1 LFPDIN
7 TAREDGLLAIGGDL
21 DAETLKLAYSSG
33 IFPWFSGKTP
43 MWYSPD
49 PRFVLFPHQ
58 LVVSK
63 SMKQVLK
70 SNKFSFTCDQAF
82 DQVIKN
88 CSTVKREGQWGTWI
102 TKDMIKA
109 YTMLFNQGVVHSAET
124 WMNGKL
130 VGGLYGVQIGKV
142 FCGESMFSLESN
154 ASKFAFIRFVQD
166 VLIPAGIQLIDCQ
179 VHTPHLE
186 SMGAVMI
193 SRAKFIEYLKTS

>member
-21 DAETLKLAYSSG
+21 NADTLKLAYRSG
-33 IFPWFSGKTP
+33 IFPWFSGKMP

-70 SNKFSFTCDQAF
+70 SNKFSFTTDQCF
-82 DQVIKN
+82 DQVIRN
-88 CSTVKREGQWGTWI
+88 CSTIEREGQWGTWI

-109 YTMLFNQGVVHSAET
+109 YTDLFDQGIVHSAET

-130 VGGLYGVQIGKV
+130 VGGLYGVQVGKV

-154 ASKFAFIRFVQD
+154 ASKFAFIRYVQD
-166 VLIPAGIQLIDCQ
+166 VLIPGGIELIDCQ

-186 SMGAVMI
+186 SLGAVMI
-193 SRAKFIEYLKTS
+193 PRAKFIEYFKN

>member
-1 LFPDIN
+1 MFPDIN

>member
-1 LFPDIN
+1 MFPDIN

-193 SRAKFIEYLKTS
+193 PRAKFIEYLKTS

>member
-1 LFPDIN
+1 
-7 TAREDGLLAIGGDL
+7 
-21 DAETLKLAYSSG
+21 
-33 IFPWFSGKTP
+33 

-193 SRAKFIEYLKTS
+193 PRAKFIEYLKTS

>member
-1 LFPDIN
+1 LFPDIH

-49 PRFVLFPHQ
+49 PRFVLFPDQ

-63 SMKQVLK
+63 SMKQVLR
-70 SNKFSFTCDQAF
+70 SNKFSFTYDKCF
-82 DQVIKN
+82 DDVIKH
-88 CSTVKREGQWGTWI
+88 CSTVKRDGQWGTWI

-109 YTMLFNQGVVHSAET
+109 YTVLFNQGVVHSAET
-124 WMNGKL
+124 WLNGKL
-130 VGGLYGVQIGKV
+130 VGGLYGVQVGKV
-142 FCGESMFSLESN
+142 FCGESMFSLEAN
-154 ASKFAFIRFVQD
+154 ASKFAFIRYIQD
-166 VLIPAGIQLIDCQ
+166 VLMPAGIALIDCQ

-186 SMGAVMI
+186 SLGAVMI
-193 SRAKFIEYLKTS
+193 PRARFIEYLPIS

>member
-7 TAREDGLLAIGGDL
+7 TARKDGLLAIGGDL

-33 IFPWFSGKTP
+33 IFPWFSGKIP

-70 SNKFSFTCDQAF
+70 SNKFSFTFDQAF

-102 TKDMIKA
+102 TKDMIKS
-109 YTMLFNQGVVHSAET
+109 YTVLFNQGVVHSAET

-130 VGGLYGVQIGKV
+130 VGGLYGVQVGKV

-154 ASKFAFIRFVQD
+154 ASKFAFIRYVQD

-186 SMGAVMI
+186 SLGAVMI
-193 SRAKFIEYLKTS
+193 PRAKFIEYLKIS